1 MRVALLMMLAVL
13 SWPGLAAAQQVA
25 GVQSRTLAR
34 TIDAVV
40 VPGRLLPKVKGAPIA
55 QLRVYAVRGGA
66 PAPILYQVD
75 ERNQAGTYC
84 YDQGPQEHRVRDAD
98 RGQLDD
104 NDELV
109 VMARDAG
116 DRLPADKLGLVPG
129 HSAVQE
135 LELKDPVAGGVGW
148 IYVFRFNG
156 PNVPARLTTPL
167 VSLTSRKHDED
178 GEERTWTWQG
188 ERFLFDNDRS
198 RRNAVRAT
206 YASFFDGQA
215 NKRGPNTIDSTIV
228 RAVVSF
234 MWVEV
239 VRQSNDIRVELGA
252 WLAGPIRVIAQ
263 NRLQVYLALGM
274 WASAPDSYIILW
286 PNKVSMPTNA
296 SCPVNL
302 DESGESSYTLCMD
315 LSKKAKGWKF
325 YNSANPTPVDI
336 DGRTSSAER
345 GLKLDWPEWNCTFG
359 PDGAIISKFVIPDN
373 MKRKTNRLIYIDDEY
388 FKRPEDE
395 EGIEFE
401 PGAIGTNGYYVDMRG
416 LKEGIY
422 PGDYVVWYA
431 APPFVVGD
439 HQKYL
444 DEWDRP
450 IVVKATDGP

>member
-1 MRVALLMMLAVL
+1 VRVVPLMMMAIL
-13 SWPGLAAAQQVA
+13 SVGGVARAQQPVEA
-25 GVQSRTLAR
+25 KTLTR

-40 VPGRLLPKVKGAPIA
+40 VPGKLLPKVKNAPIA
-55 QLRVYAVRGGA
+55 RLRVYAVRGGF
-66 PAPILYQVD
+66 PVPILYQID
-75 ERNQAGTYC
+75 ERNQTGTFC
-84 YDQGPQEHRVRDAD
+84 YDQGPNEHRVRDVD
-98 RGQLDD
+98 RGALDD

-116 DRLPADKLGLVPG
+116 DRLSKDKLPLVPG

-135 LELKDPVAGGVGW
+135 VELKDPVAGGIGW
-148 IYVFRFNG
+148 VYVFRFDG
-156 PNVPARLTTPL
+156 PALPARLTTPL
-167 VSLTSRKHDED
+167 VSLTSRKHDE
-178 GEERTWTWQG
+178 EERTWTWQG
-188 ERFLFDNDRS
+188 EKFLFDNDRS

-206 YASFFDGQA
+206 FASFFDGTA

-239 VRQSNDIRVELGA
+239 VRQSNDIRVDLGA

-263 NRLQVYLALGM
+263 NQLQVYLALGM

-315 LSKKAKGWKF
+315 LSKQAKGWKF

-336 DGRTSSAER
+336 DGRTSTAER
-345 GLKLDWPEWNCTFG
+345 SLNLAWPDWNCTYG
-359 PDGAIISKFVIPDN
+359 PNGAIISKFVIPES
-373 MKRKTNRLIYIDDEY
+373 MKRKTNRLVYIDDEY

-431 APPFVVGD
+431 SAPFAVGD

-450 IVVKATDGP
+450 IEAKGTDGP